1 MKRAAIAVFAVLLTL
16 ISPLRAQIGE
26 APPYGSKNTFSAV
39 VEYANDS
46 SHIILGRAPNRK
58 FTALGI
64 QYERRLLSNHFLTL
78 RYAAEFRP
86 LIFVRDITED
96 ETFTI
101 TEGPIIASGTNPP
114 IAVTQCVPQT
124 EVLLIT
130 TIQITC
136 SHRWSYAQGLS
147 PFGARMNLRPN
158 RRLQP
163 TASLLAGYILS
174 SQKTPIDA
182 AGSFNF
188 SFEIGAGLEYF
199 LSPKTLHAGRI
210 PAPALLQRLYR
221 PSEPRRRQRPLQ
233 AQLHLRQIT
242 PTPTPR
248 SSR

>member
-1 MKRAAIAVFAVLLTL
+1 
-16 ISPLRAQIGE
+16 
-26 APPYGSKNTFSAV
+26 
-39 VEYANDS
+39 
-46 SHIILGRAPNRK
+46 
-58 FTALGI
+58 
-64 QYERRLLSNHFLTL
+64 
-78 RYAAEFRP
+78 
-86 LIFVRDITED
+86 VRDITED

-101 TEGPIIASGTNPP
+101 TEGPITASGTNPP

-199 LSPKTLHAGRI
+199 LSPKHSMRFEYQLQHFSNAYTALQNPGVDSGLFKLSYTFGR
-210 PAPALLQRLYR
+210 
-221 PSEPRRRQRPLQ
+221 
-233 AQLHLRQIT
+233 
-242 PTPTPR
+242 
-248 SSR
+248 